1 LVVYHRV
8 VSEPRWLDEREARAW
23 RGYRKMR
30 DLLDLQI
37 SRDLARDT
45 GLSDADYTVLVVL
58 SEAPRRRMR
67 MLELGERILWSNSR
81 LSHQLSRMEQRDL
94 IRREAHARNSR
105 AIDAVLTPR
114 GLRIIKRAAVAHLDS
129 VRRHFI
135 DHLTDDQIDALGDAT
150 DKVIQHLRSLP
161 EQPQGGP

>member
-1 LVVYHRV
+1 MTCVG
-8 VSEPRWLDEREARAW
+8 EPRWLDEREARAW

-37 SRDLARDT
+37 SRDLARET

-58 SEAPRRRMR
+58 SEAPGLRMR

-81 LSHQLSRMEQRDL
+81 LSHQLSRMEDRGL
-94 IRREAHARNSR
+94 VRRQAHARNSR
-105 AIDAVLTPR
+105 AIDAVLTAK
-114 GLRIIKRAAVAHLDS
+114 GLRIIKKAAAEHVES

-135 DHLTDDQIDALGDAT
+135 DHLTDDQIGAIGDAAE
-150 DKVIQHLRSLP
+150 KVIQHLRSLP
-161 EQPQGGP
+161 PDQR